1 MRKAVWILLC
11 WMLTNVHLLAQKNA
25 EFSPIDKVGALMYYL
40 QTFYVD
46 TLNENNLT
54 EHAIEAILK
63 ELDPHSYY
71 LTAKELKESEEPLQG
86 NFEGIGI
93 QFNIFHDTIM
103 VVSPISGG
111 PSEKVGIRSGDKII

>member
-71 LTAKELKESEEPLQG
+71 VTAKELKDEA
-86 NFEGIGI
+86 F
-93 QFNIFHDTIM
+93 QF
-103 VVSPISGG
+103 G
-111 PSEKVGIRSGDKII
+111 PSFTLAIRNPMAEVP